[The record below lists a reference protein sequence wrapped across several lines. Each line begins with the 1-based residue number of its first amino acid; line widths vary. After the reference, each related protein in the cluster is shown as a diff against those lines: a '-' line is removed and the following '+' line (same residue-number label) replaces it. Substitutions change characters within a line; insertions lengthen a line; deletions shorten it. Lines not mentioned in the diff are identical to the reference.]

1 MYIYENHMGGLFASD
16 RELSYEEC
24 YCETCGDSDWL
35 IGEADTRE
43 EAWELLKSD
52 TDINGSGGW
61 DYDYARRF
69 LNENFGD
76 EL

>member
-43 EAWELLKSD
+43 EVLDRKS
-52 TDINGSGGW
+52 T
-61 DYDYARRF
+61 R
-69 LNENFGD
+69 LNSSHQI
-76 EL
+76 

>member
-1 MYIYENHMGGLFASD
+1 MYIYENHMGGLFTSD
-16 RELSYEEC
+16 WELSYEEC

-43 EAWELLKSD
+43 EVLELLRDEDGSIPY
-52 TDINGSGGW
+52 TDE
-61 DYDYARRF
+61 YMQEF

-76 EL
+76 DVE